1 MIVPMKK
8 ATILFRTTDSERTVA
23 RLRSL
28 GALQVEHLNVPESR
42 DISALQE
49 KLAAVDAALDL
60 MDRMMVPDTERPSPK
75 RISGDGIDVSN
86 HILELGRRMEQLE
99 ASSVLIRDQIHTWE
113 RWGDIDRSQ
122 VQELNQHGVFLK
134 LYEVPV
140 KEVGNVPP
148 GVVIKTLFTYGET
161 AHCVAISRR
170 PIDCAFPEVLPPR
183 KRLSLLKQQLAEQ
196 TDEREAVK
204 GEILDHMGVYQDL
217 LEKKRGLGKEIEFQQ
232 VLSGMGRE
240 GAISY
245 ITGYIPTD
253 REEHLAA
260 EAKERKWGILISEPS
275 ADETVPTLLRNP
287 RWADMIAPV
296 LDFLGLTP
304 GYRELDVSIPF
315 LIFFSI
321 FFGILIGD
329 AGYGLAYIL
338 ITLLLALWLQ
348 RNRRLDSKTKTIVS
362 LFVVLG
368 SSAIVWGVLTG
379 TFFGQTWLVDL
390 GFRPPAPQL
399 NDPIFIQSFC
409 FFLGALHLSIAHSWR
424 AILKFP
430 SLKALADVG
439 YICILW
445 TAFFLANTLILGV
458 AFPSWGLWLVG
469 TGVILV
475 IVFTSP
481 QVQVF
486 RGIAEGIG
494 TILMSLMNNLTDVIS
509 YVRLFAVGLATLA
522 IAETANTMASDV
534 SGFSTGIIAFLAG
547 AVVLIVGHGL
557 NLLLGPI
564 SVLVHGVRL
573 NVLEF
578 SGHANVTW
586 SGMVFNPLK
595 E

>member
-8 ATILFRTTDSERTVA
+8 ATVLFRTTDSERTVTC
-23 RLRSL
+23 LRAL
-28 GALQVEHLNVPESR
+28 GAMQVEHLNIPESQ

-49 KLAAVDAALDL
+49 TLATLDAARDV
-60 MDRMMVPDTERPSPK
+60 MDRMMVPDTDRPSQKP
-75 RISGDGIDVSN
+75 ISGDGVAVSN
-86 HILELGRRMEQLE
+86 HILELGRRLEQLG
-99 ASSVLIRDQIHTWE
+99 ASSVQFGDQIHTWE
-113 RWGDIDRSQ
+113 RWGDVDQSQ
-122 VQELNQHGVFLK
+122 VRELNQHGVYLK

-140 KEVGNVPP
+140 KETGNFPP
-148 GVVIKTLFTYGET
+148 DVVVKTVFTSGET
-161 AHCVAISRR
+161 AHCAALSRH

-183 KRLSLLKQQLAEQ
+183 ERLSLLQQRLAEFSR
-196 TDEREAVK
+196 ERESVK
-204 GEILDHMGVYQDL
+204 AEILEHMGYYQDL
-217 LEKKRGLGKEIEFQQ
+217 QEKRRDLGKEIEFQQ

-240 GAISY
+240 GGISY

-253 REEHLAA
+253 REEHLVA
-260 EAKERKWGILISEPS
+260 EAKARKWGILISEPS
-275 ADETVPTLLRNP
+275 ADDVVPTLLRNP
-287 RWADMIAPV
+287 RWANLIAPV

-315 LIFFSI
+315 LIFFTI

-338 ITLLLALWLQ
+338 ITVLLAFWLQ

-368 SSAIVWGVLTG
+368 TSAIVWGSLTG
-379 TFFGQTWLVDL
+379 TFFGQTWLLNL
-390 GFRPPAPQL
+390 GYRPMAPQL
-399 NDPIFIQSFC
+399 NDPVFIQSFC
-409 FFLGALHLSIAHSWR
+409 FFLGALHLSLAHSWR
-424 AILKFP
+424 AILKLP

-445 TAFFLANTLILGV
+445 TAFFLSNTLILGEP
-458 AFPSWGLWLVG
+458 FPSWGLWLVG

-475 IVFTSP
+475 IVFTNP
-481 QVQVF
+481 QVHVF
-486 RGIAEGIG
+486 RGIAEGVG
-494 TILMSLMNNLTDVIS
+494 TILMSFMNNITDVIS
-509 YVRLFAVGLATLA
+509 YVRLFAVGLACLA
-522 IAETANTMASDV
+522 IAETANTMAWEV

-547 AVVLIVGHGL
+547 AVVLVIGHGL

-564 SVLVHGVRL
+564 GVLVHGVRL